1 MFVRQAAH
9 VLDLLEFFATTRKP
23 ATLSEVSEHMGW
35 PRSSTFN
42 ILYTLAEKGFLYE
55 PKARAG
61 YYPSPRW
68 LALSQL
74 IVDSQPL
81 PADVYTLV
89 AELTAETGET
99 ALVGASAGTSAIFLH
114 VVESPA
120 AIKYVARVGHRVP
133 ITATA
138 TGRAIMSQYSS
149 RELSQLLRRVK
160 FEKLTDTTL
169 VSVEEVE
176 AELKRAAERGYHK
189 NPAGNVPDLFGISIP
204 LPVESRRLAVTVAGP
219 SFRTEE
225 RTDEIAAIMHAAI
238 KRHGF
243 GTAKS

>member
-1 MFVRQAAH
+1 MFVKQASH
-9 VLDLLEFFATTRKP
+9 VLDLLEYFATIRRP

-42 ILYTLAEKGFLYE
+42 ILFTLAEKGFLYE

-74 IVDSQPL
+74 IIDSQPL

-89 AELTAETGET
+89 NELNAETGET
-99 ALVGASAGTSAIFLH
+99 ALIAAPAGTSAIFVH

-120 AIKYVARVGHRVP
+120 AIKYVASVGHRVP

-138 TGRAIMSQYSS
+138 SGRAILSQYSA
-149 RELSQLLRRVK
+149 RELAQLLRRVK

-169 VSVEEVE
+169 VSIEEVE
-176 AELKRAAERGYHK
+176 AEMKRAAERGFHI

-204 LPVESRRLAVTVAGP
+204 LAIETRRLAVTVAGP
-219 SFRTEE
+219 SFRMDGRAEE
-225 RTDEIAAIMHAAI
+225 VARIMRAAL
-238 KRHGF
+238 KRHDMLAATG
-243 GTAKS
+243 